1 MIKVVIDTNVVV
13 SALLKSEGNPALI
26 LSLVF
31 DEEIRIC
38 LSEEII
44 QEYQGV
50 LKRKKFCS
58 LNQIDVKKFLTKLQ
72 DLSLFVNPQERINLL
87 TDPDDNKF
95 LDCAYEAKAD
105 YLVTG
110 NKKHFPI
117 NKFKNTKI
125 VSPLEFIK
133 KFASTI
139 SNNP

>member
-13 SALLKSEGNPALI
+13 SAFLKSEGNPALI
-26 LSLVF
+26 LCLVF
-31 DEEIRIC
+31 EKEIRIC

-50 LKRKKFCS
+50 LKREKFRS
-58 LNQIDVKKFLTKLQ
+58 LNQTDVKKFLTKLQ
-72 DLSLFVNPQERINLL
+72 DLSFFVNPKEKVNLL

-105 YLVTG
+105 YLITG

-117 NKFKNTKI
+117 NQFKGTKI
-125 VSPLEFIK
+125 VSPLEFIE
-133 KFASTI
+133 KFALTV
-139 SNNP
+139 